1 MGVGFRNGFLTDDPR
16 LPVGLDEIAV
26 ADVTQPLYGPSE
38 ANLDLWTRHTRMI
51 MDDKVEWR
59 LQLNVRN
66 VLNNDD
72 LIITRKSGDDVPASI
87 RIMNPIN
94 FRLTS
99 TFSF

>member
-1 MGVGFRNGFLTDDPR
+1 MTFLANCLKLIMVVLLSFLGVGFRNGFLTDDPR

-66 VLNNDD
+66 VLNNEVF
-72 LIITRKSGDDVPASI
+72 L
-87 RIMNPIN
+87 
-94 FRLTS
+94 FL
-99 TFSF
+99 